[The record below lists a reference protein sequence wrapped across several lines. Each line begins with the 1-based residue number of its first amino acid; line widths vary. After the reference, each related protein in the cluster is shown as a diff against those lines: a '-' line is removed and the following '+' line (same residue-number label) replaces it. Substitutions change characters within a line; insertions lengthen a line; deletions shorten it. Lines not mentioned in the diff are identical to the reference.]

1 MAEEE
6 IENDLGPE
14 PEETVDVGGVTQ
26 SPTVA
31 QPTKLVVQM
40 DFYDALRE
48 VMDGKWVTKLEWK
61 NEKFYGVLD
70 GSFLKLHKPDGKLYS
85 WILNDGDINGTD
97 YVLVG

>member
-14 PEETVDVGGVTQ
+14 PQEEGGGIGEVTQ
-26 SPTVA
+26 SPIMQTE
-31 QPTKLVVQM
+31 KLPVQM

-48 VMDGKWVTKLEWK
+48 IMEGKIVTKLEWK
-61 NEKFYGVLD
+61 NKGYYGVLD

-97 YVLVG
+97 YVLVV